1 MWLDIKQACKKYGR
15 SESGIR
21 RIVKDLKQN
30 DQSKLQFEKLKN
42 GSEKILIDSS
52 YLDSYF
58 NKSSDTNNDTYS
70 SDTLSEVVKMLSK
83 QIEIKDKQLENKD
96 RQIAELHILFG
107 KEQGKF
113 IELDTP
119 GQATKKRWWQ
129 RKK

>member
-70 SDTLSEVVKMLSK
+70 SDTLSEVVKLLSK
-83 QIEIKDKQLENKD
+83 QIEIKDQ
-96 RQIAELHILFG
+96 QIAELHILIG
-107 KEQGKF
+107 QEQRKF

>member
-58 NKSSDTNNDTYS
+58 NKSSNTNNNTYS
-70 SDTLSEVVKMLSK
+70 SDTLSEVVKLLSK
-83 QIEIKDKQLENKD
+83 QIEIKDK
-96 RQIAELHILFG
+96 QIAELHILFG

-119 GQATKKRWWQ
+119 GQTTKKRWWQ

>member
-1 MWLDIKQACKKYGR
+1 MWIDIKQACKKYGR

-42 GSEKILIDSS
+42 GGEKILIDSS
-52 YLDSYF
+52 YLDTYF
-58 NKSSDTNNDTYS
+58 NKSSDSNNESYS
-70 SDTLSEVVKMLSK
+70 SDTLSDVVKLLSK
-83 QIEIKDKQLENKD
+83 QIEIKDKQ
-96 RQIAELHILFG
+96 IAELHILIG
-107 KEQGKF
+107 QEQRKF

-119 GQATKKRWWQ
+119 GQTTKKRWWQ